1 MSLKEYTICEGY
13 KLRGVFIMLVQ
24 KIMVNSPKSMAKNVN
39 SSKSFKGLNHLNL
52 SESLDKVTL
61 KKQDLNIQAMPV
73 KKPIVNAKGDTCII
87 INFDVLP
94 WGIQC

>member
-1 MSLKEYTICEGY
+1 
-13 KLRGVFIMLVQ
+13 MLVQ

-61 KKQDLNIQAMPV
+61 KKQDLNTQAV
-73 KKPIVNAKGDTCII
+73 SVQKTALKDADDTCLLLY
-87 INFDVLP
+87 FDILP
-94 WGIQC
+94 WGIEC